1 MLAKIGTL
9 IVSLAV
15 IFMIVAVLSDRNG
28 RMKRM
33 RDQKARKSGRKSAKT
48 LVRDPESGK
57 YRTRDDDDEV

>member
-9 IVSLAV
+9 IMSLGV
-15 IFMIVAVLSDRNG
+15 IFLIVVVLSDRNG

-33 RDQKARKSGRKSAKT
+33 RDQKARKSGQKTAKT

-57 YRTRDDDDEV
+57 YRTRDDDEI